1 MCPKALSPKTPET
14 MKKLILI
21 IAITA
26 LGSQMSACSQPSNS
40 LKSEENTYTSLD
52 NEPYEIHL
60 SDQQQ
65 SFVAGN
71 NAFTLKFLKTVNAE
85 DRSGKSFIYSPLSIT
100 YVLSMVNAAAEGAT
114 ERELEQTLGFRQ
126 GGIKAVNEFCKTL
139 IDSLPK
145 VDRQVQLNIANAIFV
160 NKDYRLLKP
169 YQKDMQKCYD
179 ALAESL
185 DFASEKSLN
194 HINGWCNKKTKGMIP
209 SILDELNATAVAYL
223 LNAIYFKANWTDQFK
238 EALTKNDTFTTA
250 EGPVILPLMRQTNDY
265 RYTKNDIF
273 AAVDLP
279 YGNGQWSMTV
289 MLPEKG
295 KSADDVI
302 DYLDKNGTSFT
313 DQMRR
318 RKVNLKLPRF
328 ETESSTSDL
337 IGTMKKLGIYRVFGS
352 GAEIPNMCG
361 SGVYISMMLQKARI
375 KVNESGSE
383 AAAVTVVML
392 EKSCAIQRDE
402 PVVFHADHPFVYAI
416 REASTGVILF
426 VGKFTGK

>member
-1 MCPKALSPKTPET
+1 M
-14 MKKLILI
+14 
-21 IAITA
+21 AITA
-26 LGSQMSACSQPSNS
+26 LGSQMSACNQPSNS
-40 LKSEENTYTSLD
+40 LKSEEITEDKIDTTMD
-52 NEPYEIHL
+52 NEPSPILLTEP
-60 SDQQQ
+60 QRT
-65 SFVAGN
+65 FVADN

-85 DRSGKSFIYSPLSIT
+85 DRSSKSFIYSPLSIT
-100 YVLSMVNAAAEGAT
+100 YVLSMVNAAAEGET

-169 YQKDMQKCYD
+169 YQKDMQKYYD

-209 SILDELNATAVAYL
+209 SILSELNATAVAYL
-223 LNAIYFKANWTDQFK
+223 LNAIYFKANWADQFK

-337 IGTMKKLGIYRVFGS
+337 IGTMKKMGIYRVFGS

-375 KVNESGSE
+375 KVNETGSE

-392 EKSCAIQRDE
+392 EKSCAPIRE
-402 PVVFHADHPFVYAI
+402 ETVAFHADRPFVYAI

>member
-1 MCPKALSPKTPET
+1 

-21 IAITA
+21 MALTA
-26 LGSQMSACSQPSNS
+26 LCGQMSAFSQPSNS
-40 LKSEENTYTSLD
+40 LKNEENTYTSMD

-60 SDQQQ
+60 TEQQQ
-65 SFVAGN
+65 TFVADN
-71 NAFTLKFLKTVNAE
+71 NAFTLKFIKTVNDE
-85 DRSGKSFIYSPLSIT
+85 DKSGKSFIYSPLSIT

-114 ERELEQTLGFRQ
+114 ERELEQTLGFHQ

-145 VDRQVQLNIANAIFV
+145 IDQKVQLNIANAIFV

-169 YQKDMQKCYD
+169 YQKDMQKYYD

-185 DFASEKSLN
+185 DFSSKKSLDR
-194 HINGWCNKKTKGMIP
+194 INDWCNKKTKGMIP
-209 SILDELNATAVAYL
+209 GILDELNPLAVSYL
-223 LNAIYFKANWTDQFK
+223 LNAIYFKAQWTEQFK
-238 EALTKNDTFTTA
+238 ERNTSNETFTTA
-250 EGPVILPLMRQTNDY
+250 EGPIKIPLMWQSEFFKY
-265 RYTKNDIF
+265 MKNDVF

-302 DYLDKNGTSFT
+302 DYLAKNGTSFT
-313 DQMRR
+313 NQMRR
-318 RKVNLKLPRF
+318 REVDLKLPRF
-328 ETESSTSDL
+328 ETESTTEDL
-337 IGTMKKLGIYRVFGS
+337 VKTMKKMGISRVFGN
-352 GAEIPNMCG
+352 GAEITNMCREAL
-361 SGVYISMMLQKARI
+361 YIGMMLQKARI
-375 KVNESGSE
+375 KVNETGSE
-383 AAAVTVVML
+383 AAAVTEVEVFL
-392 EKSCAIQRDE
+392 LSAPLHSED

>member
-1 MCPKALSPKTPET
+1 

-26 LGSQMSACSQPSNS
+26 LGSQMSACNQPSNS
-40 LKSEENTYTSLD
+40 LKSEEITEDKIDTTMD
-52 NEPYEIHL
+52 NEPSPILLTEP
-60 SDQQQ
+60 QRT
-65 SFVAGN
+65 FVADN

-169 YQKDMQKCYD
+169 YQKDMQKYYD

-185 DFASEKSLN
+185 DFASEKSLD

-209 SILDELNATAVAYL
+209 SILDELNATAMAYL
-223 LNAIYFKANWTDQFK
+223 LNAIYFKANWADQSK

-313 DQMRR
+313 NEMRR
-318 RKVNLKLPRF
+318 RKVSLKLPRF

-337 IGTMKKLGIYRVFGS
+337 IGTMKKMGIYRVFGS

-392 EKSCAIQRDE
+392 EKSCAPIRE
-402 PVVFHADHPFVYAI
+402 ETVVFHADRPFVYAI

>member
-1 MCPKALSPKTPET
+1 MRPNASW
-14 MKKLILI
+14 
-21 IAITA
+21 
-26 LGSQMSACSQPSNS
+26 SR
-40 LKSEENTYTSLD
+40 
-52 NEPYEIHL
+52 L
-60 SDQQQ
+60 SD
-65 SFVAGN
+65 S
-71 NAFTLKFLKTVNAE
+71 
-85 DRSGKSFIYSPLSIT
+85 
-100 YVLSMVNAAAEGAT
+100 
-114 ERELEQTLGFRQ
+114 
-126 GGIKAVNEFCKTL
+126 IKAVNEFCKTL

-169 YQKDMQKCYD
+169 YQKDMQKYYD

-185 DFASEKSLN
+185 DFASKKSLN

-209 SILDELNATAVAYL
+209 SILSELNPTAVAYL
-223 LNAIYFKANWTDQFK
+223 LNAIYFKANWAEQF
-238 EALTKNDTFTTA
+238 EESLTKNDTFTTA
-250 EGPVILPLMRQTNDY
+250 EGPVILPLMRQTHKF
-265 RYTKNDIF
+265 RYMKNDLF

-302 DYLDKNGTSFT
+302 DYLAKNGTSFT
-313 DQMRR
+313 DEMRR
-318 RKVNLKLPRF
+318 KKVYLKLPRF

-337 IGTMKKLGIYRVFGS
+337 IGTMKKMGIYRVFGS

-375 KVNESGSE
+375 KVNETGSE

-392 EKSCAIQRDE
+392 EKSSAPIRE
-402 PVVFHADHPFVYAI
+402 ETVVFHADHPFVYAI